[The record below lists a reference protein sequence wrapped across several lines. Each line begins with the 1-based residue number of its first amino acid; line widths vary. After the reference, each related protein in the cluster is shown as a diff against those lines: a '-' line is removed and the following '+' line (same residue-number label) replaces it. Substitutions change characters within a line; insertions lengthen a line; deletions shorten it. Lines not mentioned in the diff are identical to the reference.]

1 MKWRVLGLSSHVI
14 CSVFQGPLAGVA
26 QQSGRTSSGLRSAG
40 DPGHL
45 QTRTQRDQDMSGCTD
60 NVENAATNYSIV
72 LFFER
77 TFSQVYESPELSEQ
91 GRWPPT
97 ASPDRPRLFG
107 FFFCFSLRAFTFF
120 FLSATL
126 WICQQ
131 HLGAPRCVC
140 YASHSSSQENANCGE
155 LWTKGRSDGGWKAGA
170 TFNGG
175 GEKKR
180 SRWKRVDGGGGS
192 LFSLK
197 SVFRRKRGTNF
208 RLKGQSTPKSNLDPS
223 SELQLL

>member
-1 MKWRVLGLSSHVI
+1 MG

-60 NVENAATNYSIV
+60 NVENAATNYSI
-72 LFFER
+72 LFFLRGLSHKFMKARSSASRGGDLRRLPR
-77 TFSQVYESPELSEQ
+77 TARVSL
-91 GRWPPT
+91 
-97 ASPDRPRLFG
+97 ASSSVSRCVP
-107 FFFCFSLRAFTFF
+107 SLFF

-155 LWTKGRSDGGWKAGA
+155 LWTKGRSDGG
-170 TFNGG
+170 
-175 GEKKR
+175 
-180 SRWKRVDGGGGS
+180 
-192 LFSLK
+192 
-197 SVFRRKRGTNF
+197 
-208 RLKGQSTPKSNLDPS
+208 
-223 SELQLL
+223 